1 MDRMET
7 LSAQPLS
14 VPSLDAREHSFHAAY
29 LRMLCGLVREFGGD
43 LEAVLAE
50 AGTSWAELMETEDL
64 LPLALGQRL
73 VRAVHRLVPRP
84 TLALELGS
92 RTPVS
97 SHGPLGY
104 ALASSASLRQALEVL
119 GRFTCIRTRA
129 VREYGE
135 FDTGGA
141 WLVIEPV
148 IDLGDVRAF
157 VIDHIVAA
165 KSSMLATL
173 AGQGLEKVVLELPW
187 QAPPWQAA
195 YRACAGQ
202 VRFGSRRAALWIP
215 DEMLDAPCATA
226 SPAVFASAWR
236 ECEQEERRQ
245 LARVTLSGRI
255 LAMLRELSVA
265 EHRLDRIAQRLGCS
279 ARTLNRRLQAEDSSF
294 RLLSDRERQRRAH
307 LLLTQ
312 TQQDM
317 KAVAASLGYTD
328 AANLRRSCYRW
339 FGVPPSVLRA
349 QRQA

>member
-1 MDRMET
+1 MET
-7 LSAQPLS
+7 RAESPQTS
-14 VPSLDAREHSFHAAY
+14 QRLDPREYSFHAAY
-29 LRMLCGLVREFGGD
+29 LRMLCALVREFGGD
-43 LEAVLAE
+43 LDAVLAD
-50 AGTSWAELMETEDL
+50 AGTGWAELKDAEDL

-104 ALASSASLRQALEVL
+104 ALASSANLRQALEVL
-119 GRFTCIRTRA
+119 GRFTCIRTLA

-135 FDTGGA
+135 IEPGGA

-165 KSSMLATL
+165 KSSMLSTL
-173 AGQGLEKVVLELPW
+173 SGMSLDQVILELPW
-187 QAPPWQAA
+187 QSPPWHAA
-195 YRACAGQ
+195 YQRCAGQ
-202 VRFGSRRAALWIP
+202 VRFGARRAALWIP
-215 DEMLDAPCATA
+215 NEMLDAPCATA
-226 SPAVFASAWR
+226 SPSVFASACR
-236 ECEQEERRQ
+236 ECEQEQRRQ
-245 LARVTLSGRI
+245 LARATLSGRI
-255 LAMLRELSVA
+255 LVMLRELSVA
-265 EHRLDRIAQRLGCS
+265 EHRVAHVARRLGCS

-294 RLLSDRERQRRAH
+294 RLLSDRERRRRAH

-312 TQQDM
+312 TRQDM